1 METILILIIIGVIST
16 VFGKGKGKGKVGERP
31 AKDKPFSVNSF
42 DEFRTLFQNQLT
54 NQVPEKLKPTQHVQM
69 DLQPAKMKNLDEKYL
84 QMNRDAQ
91 ISSPKPKQ
99 QIRARAKD
107 SDKIVVE
114 TNPYVS
120 VRPDAKVLI
129 NGIIWAEI
137 LGEPRSKKPYSSR

>member
-1 METILILIIIGVIST
+1 MIIIGVLSS
-16 VFGKGKGKGKVGERP
+16 VFGKSKGKGKGNNQP
-31 AKDKPFSVNSF
+31 SKDKPFSVNSF

-54 NQVPEKLKPTQHVQM
+54 NSVPEKMKPIQHEQM
-69 DLQPAKMKNLDEKYL
+69 DLQPAKMENLDEKYL

-91 ISSPKPKQ
+91 IGSPNPKQ

-107 SDKIVVE
+107 SDDLVIE
-114 TNPYVS
+114 TNPFVS

-137 LGEPRSKKPYSSR
+137 LGEPRSKKPYSARQVKR